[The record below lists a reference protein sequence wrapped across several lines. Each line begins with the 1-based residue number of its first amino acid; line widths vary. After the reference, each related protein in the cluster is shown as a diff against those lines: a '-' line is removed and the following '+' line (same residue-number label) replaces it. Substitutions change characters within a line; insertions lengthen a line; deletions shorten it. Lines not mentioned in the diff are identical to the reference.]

1 MLKVHTQKLGEVTIL
16 HLRGRIT
23 ISETEVLLNAV
34 GMQFD
39 AAVVVLDLARV
50 SGIDAYGLGVLLE
63 LRERTRSK
71 GIEFTLMNATRL
83 VRQVFEITCL
93 NKVFEFS
100 SEVEVLL
107 KASRDR
113 PVTVIESFHK
123 RVW

>member
-1 MLKVHTQKLGEVTIL
+1 MLKVHTQKSGELTIL

-63 LRERTRSK
+63 LRERTQSK
-71 GIEFTLMNATRL
+71 GIEFTLERDQTRAPG
-83 VRQVFEITCL
+83 V
-93 NKVFEFS
+93 
-100 SEVEVLL
+100 
-107 KASRDR
+107 
-113 PVTVIESFHK
+113 
-123 RVW
+123 